1 MPTLREFDSA
11 CTMVEA
17 ISCAHTGLA
26 ARMLEAGVDPNIPS
40 DGRGGKA
47 PVYLLGLSCYLGRP
61 EMVRLLLKHG
71 ASVDKRMRGGETPL
85 QTAIGEGER
94 GIVAQLL
101 AAGADVNLQTGG
113 SGRTALHKAACQG
126 DVQIIKKV
134 IEGGARL
141 DALDT
146 EEYMPIH
153 LAADEGNLPALKE
166 LVRAGSNPE
175 WLSGALQP
183 PLANACMSGRTKVAK
198 YLLETC
204 NVDAGT
210 ADNVGYTPLA
220 IAAQGGRVAIV
231 RMLLRRG
238 VANLGKNAYR
248 DAITGVAMTGNM
260 EMLRELVFVEGG
272 VHLLGAKTSQLM
284 TGLHFSAGYCHARAT
299 ALLLH
304 AGADEGAVDRNGD
317 TPLDV
322 VDTKRSPQVRH
333 GVGRRR
339 VRRMLLQGPAYRALS
354 WRWPASPT
362 LGTPDSAAAAG
373 ALALPGLD
381 AAEPGSAKNAAQSAP
396 LEAGPGS
403 AENAAQLIP
412 LPEAEKEWV
421 DSDESFDE
429 AFASAMAGSWRL
441 NVAVFRRRRP
451 PPPPA
456 CGSDGGYSPV
466 EQRAALVSRFER

>member
-1 MPTLREFDSA
+1 
-11 CTMVEA
+11 
-17 ISCAHTGLA
+17 
-26 ARMLEAGVDPNIPS
+26 
-40 DGRGGKA
+40 
-47 PVYLLGLSCYLGRP
+47 
-61 EMVRLLLKHG
+61 
-71 ASVDKRMRGGETPL
+71 
-85 QTAIGEGER
+85 
-94 GIVAQLL
+94 
-101 AAGADVNLQTGG
+101 
-113 SGRTALHKAACQG
+113 
-126 DVQIIKKV
+126 VQIIKKV

-141 DALDT
+141 DALDA

-166 LVRAGSNPE
+166 LVRAGSDPE

-210 ADNVGYTPLA
+210 ADSVGYTPLA
-220 IAAQGGRVAIV
+220 IAAQGGHVTIV
-231 RMLLRRG
+231 RMLLKRG
-238 VANLGKNAYR
+238 VASLGKNAYR

-260 EMLRELVFVEGG
+260 EMLRELVYVERG

-284 TGLHFSAGYCHARAT
+284 TALHFSAGYCHARAT

-339 VRRMLLQGPAYRALS
+339 VRRMLLQGPAYRVLS
-354 WRWPASPT
+354 WRWPASPAFET
-362 LGTPDSAAAAG
+362 TPDSAAAMGGA

-381 AAEPGSAKNAAQSAP
+381 AAEPGSAKNAAQVVP
-396 LEAGPGS
+396 D
-403 AENAAQLIP
+403 
-412 LPEAEKEWV
+412 PETEEEWV
-421 DSDESFDE
+421 DIDESFDE

-441 NVAVFRRRRP
+441 NLNVPVFRRSRP
-451 PPPPA
+451 PPPP
-456 CGSDGGYSPV
+456 CGSDDGSSPV

>member
-1 MPTLREFDSA
+1 MPTLREFDAA

-47 PVYLLGLSCYLGRP
+47 PVYLLGLSCFLGRP
-61 EMVRLLLKHG
+61 EMVRLLLQHG

-101 AAGADVNLQTGG
+101 AAGADVNLKTGG

-141 DALDT
+141 DALDA

-166 LVRAGSNPE
+166 LVRAGSDPE
-175 WLSGALQP
+175 WRSGALQP

-210 ADNVGYTPLA
+210 ADSVGYTPLA
-220 IAAQGGRVAIV
+220 ISAQGGHVSIV
-231 RMLLRRG
+231 RMLLKRG
-238 VANLGKNAYR
+238 VALLGKNAYR

-260 EMLRELVFVEGG
+260 EMLRELVYVEGG

-284 TGLHFSAGYCHARAT
+284 TALHFSAGYCHARAT

-304 AGADEGAVDRNGD
+304 AGADEGAVDRNGG

-322 VDTKRSPQVRH
+322 VDTKRSP
-333 GVGRRR
+333 
-339 VRRMLLQGPAYRALS
+339 QGPAYRALS
-354 WRWPASPT
+354 WRWPASSAFET
-362 LGTPDSAAAAG
+362 TPDSAAATGGA

-381 AAEPGSAKNAAQSAP
+381 AAEPGSAKD
-396 LEAGPGS
+396 
-403 AENAAQLIP
+403 AAQLVP
-412 LPEAEKEWV
+412 YPETEKEWV

-429 AFASAMAGSWRL
+429 AFASAVAGSWRL
-441 NVAVFRRRRP
+441 NVAVFRRSRP
-451 PPPPA
+451 PPPP
-456 CGSDGGYSPV
+456 CGSEGGYPAV
-466 EQRAALVSRFER
+466 EQRAALVSRFESVL

>member
-1 MPTLREFDSA
+1 MPTLREFDAA

-17 ISCAHTGLA
+17 ISCARTGLA

-47 PVYLLGLSCYLGRP
+47 PVYLLGLSCFLGRP
-61 EMVRLLLKHG
+61 EMVRLLLQHG
-71 ASVDKRMRGGETPL
+71 ASVDKCMRGGETPL

-101 AAGADVNLQTGG
+101 AAGADVNLKTEG

-141 DALDT
+141 DALDA

-166 LVRAGSNPE
+166 LVRAGSDPE
-175 WLSGALQP
+175 WRSGDLQP

-210 ADNVGYTPLA
+210 ADSVGYTPLA
-220 IAAQGGRVAIV
+220 ISAQGGHVSIV
-231 RMLLRRG
+231 RMLLKRG
-238 VANLGKNAYR
+238 VALLGKNAYR

-260 EMLRELVFVEGG
+260 EMLRELVYVEGG
-272 VHLLGAKTSQLM
+272 VHLPGAKTSQLM
-284 TGLHFSAGYCHARAT
+284 TALHFSAGYCHARAT

-354 WRWPASPT
+354 WRWPASPAFET
-362 LGTPDSAAAAG
+362 TPDSAAATGGA

-381 AAEPGSAKNAAQSAP
+381 AAEPGSAKNAAQLVP
-396 LEAGPGS
+396 Y
-403 AENAAQLIP
+403 
-412 LPEAEKEWV
+412 PEAEKEWV
-421 DSDESFDE
+421 DSDEGFDE

-441 NVAVFRRRRP
+441 NVAVFRRSRP
-451 PPPPA
+451 PPPP
-456 CGSDGGYSPV
+456 CGSEGWYSAV